1 MLRFA
6 VPVCKIIFS
15 RATWTTCLKKKK
27 NLNIVLYENLTDG
40 TTQFSKGLCLGWK
53 SEIHKHADRENDRQM
68 LFHSHSKSHCKACIS
83 GRCPTSL
90 SSQHTPNNLRGS
102 QSKQLGNV
110 ERAARSQIC
119 HLPSEC
125 VIIYSTFHK
134 HNCFFFTGV
143 ETVPF
148 HGFIGSLEMVSKAS
162 KIKSSDII

>member
-15 RATWTTCLKKKK
+15 RATWTICLKKKK
-27 NLNIVLYENLTDG
+27 
-40 TTQFSKGLCLGWK
+40 K
-53 SEIHKHADRENDRQM
+53 SEYSLVWKPNRWHHSVLKRIVFGMEVWDSQTRRQRNDRQM

>member
-1 MLRFA
+1 MLWFA

-15 RATWTTCLKKKK
+15 KATWAICLKKKK

-40 TTQFSKGLCLGWK
+40 TTQFSKGLCLEWK

-68 LFHSHSKSHCKACIS
+68 LFHSHSKSHCRACIS

-110 ERAARSQIC
+110 ERAARSQIF

-134 HNCFFFTGV
+134 HNCFCFFYWSRSS
-143 ETVPF
+143 PF
-148 HGFIGSLEMVSKAS
+148 PWLYWIARDGQ
-162 KIKSSDII
+162 